1 MQTRLT
7 KVTHQSIMLNRVNM
21 LNIIDKGAAIMLGIR
36 LSDETEQR
44 LEALAKATGRTK
56 SYYAREAIEV
66 HLDTLED
73 IYLSERA
80 LENLKRGTDQ
90 VLDSDEFWHDLDN

>member
-1 MQTRLT
+1 
-7 KVTHQSIMLNRVNM
+7 
-21 LNIIDKGAAIMLGIR
+21 MLGIR

-66 HLDTLED
+66 HLETLED
-73 IYLSERA
+73 IYLGERA
-80 LENLKRGTDQ
+80 IENLKRGNDRL
-90 VLDSDEFWHDLDN
+90 LDSDEFWHDLDD

>member
-1 MQTRLT
+1 
-7 KVTHQSIMLNRVNM
+7 
-21 LNIIDKGAAIMLGIR
+21 MLGIR

-56 SYYAREAIEV
+56 SFYAREAIEV

-80 LENLKRGTDQ
+80 IENLRRGDDR
-90 VLDSDEFWHDLDN
+90 VLNSAEFWHGLDD

>member
-1 MQTRLT
+1 
-7 KVTHQSIMLNRVNM
+7 MLNTVNM
-21 LNIIDKGAAIMLGIR
+21 LNRSDMGAMIMLGIR

-44 LEALAKATGRTK
+44 LAALAKATGRTK

-80 LENLKRGTDQ
+80 IENLKSGNDR
-90 VLDSDEFWHDLDN
+90 VLESDEFWHGLDD

>member
-1 MQTRLT
+1 
-7 KVTHQSIMLNRVNM
+7 
-21 LNIIDKGAAIMLGIR
+21 MLGIR

-73 IYLSERA
+73 VYLSERA
-80 LENLKRGTDQ
+80 IENLKSGNDR
-90 VLDSDEFWHDLDN
+90 VLESDEFWHGLDD

>member
-1 MQTRLT
+1 MG
-7 KVTHQSIMLNRVNM
+7 VT
-21 LNIIDKGAAIMLGIR
+21 IMLGIR

-80 LENLKRGTDQ
+80 IENLKSGNDR
-90 VLDSDEFWHDLDN
+90 VLESDEFWRGLDN

>member
-1 MQTRLT
+1 
-7 KVTHQSIMLNRVNM
+7 
-21 LNIIDKGAAIMLGIR
+21 MLGIR

-80 LENLKRGTDQ
+80 IENLKSGNDC
-90 VLDSDEFWHDLDN
+90 VLESDEFWHGLDN